1 MYLAD
6 GAFVI
11 GDVRVERDASIWYNA
26 VLRGDINAIRIGE
39 RTNIQDGC
47 VLHVTKELPLIVGND
62 VTVGH
67 QAVIHACSIGE
78 CVLVGMGAIVL
89 DGASVGSYSIIA
101 AGALV
106 LENAVVP
113 EGSLVAGVPG
123 RIVRKLTE
131 EERRRLRESAQNY
144 VTYAQSF
151 LNGQRGTEKA

>member
-1 MYLAD
+1 MSVRAHHGVSPCQHPSVYLAD

-11 GDVRVERDASIWYNA
+11 GDVRVEKDAGIWYNA

-39 RTNIQDGC
+39 RTNIHDGC

-67 QAVIHACSIGE
+67 HAVIHACSIGE
-78 CVLVGMGAIVL
+78 GVLVGM
-89 DGASVGSYSIIA
+89 
-101 AGALV
+101 GALV

-113 EGSLVAGVPG
+113 KGSLVAGVPG
-123 RIVRKLTE
+123 RIVRKLTG

-144 VTYAQSF
+144 VTWLKVF